1 VDAQLLNTVVIVLA
15 LVVIA
20 GLAMLLVARH
30 VSLQRTVFLANSGP
44 LSEAEMR
51 GLKAWARRTKAAFA
65 GAMLFVVLNGV
76 LLIVTNPAPLW
87 LGWLGL
93 GAGIVI
99 VVVGLTIHFS
109 GQCPRCGYIIG
120 FQSAL
125 LLTYRCERCKTPFR

>member
-1 VDAQLLNTVVIVLA
+1 VDAQLLNTVVMVLTLGVIV
-15 LVVIA
+15 
-20 GLAMLLVARH
+20 GLAVLLVARH
-30 VSLQRTVFLANSGP
+30 FSLQRSVSIKDSGS
-44 LSEAEMR
+44 LSEAEKR
-51 GLKAWARRTKAAFA
+51 GLKAWARRTKAAFT

-99 VVVGLTIHFS
+99 VVVGLAIHFS
-109 GQCPRCGYIIG
+109 GRCPRCGYIIG

-125 LLTYRCERCKTPFR
+125 LLPFRCGRCKAPFR

>member
-1 VDAQLLNTVVIVLA
+1 VDAELLNAVVIVLA
-15 LVVIA
+15 IVVIA
-20 GLAMLLVARH
+20 GLPVLLVVRYFSLRRR
-30 VSLQRTVFLANSGP
+30 VSIKDSGP
-44 LSEAEMR
+44 LSEAERR
-51 GLKAWARRTKAAFA
+51 GLKAWARRTKVAFA

-99 VVVGLTIHFS
+99 VVVGLAIHFS
-109 GQCPRCGYIIG
+109 GRCPRCGYIIG

-125 LLTYRCERCKTPFR
+125 LLPYRCERCKTPFR